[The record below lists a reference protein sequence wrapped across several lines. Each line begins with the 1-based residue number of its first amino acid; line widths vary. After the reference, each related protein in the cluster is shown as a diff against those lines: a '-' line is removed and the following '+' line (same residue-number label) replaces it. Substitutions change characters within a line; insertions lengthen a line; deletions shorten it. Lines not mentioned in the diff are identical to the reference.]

1 MAHQPVLLNEVIT
14 ALRPQAGERFL
25 DGTVGSG
32 GHALAIGEKLGSTG
46 LLVGFDQDPEA
57 IAKAEVVLA
66 VLPCQTVLLK
76 TNFRHLEE
84 VVARESIPPL
94 DGILLDL
101 GVHSD
106 QLAES
111 GRGFSFQL
119 DEPLDMRMGEEPVVT
134 AAEVVNDW
142 SEESLTDIL
151 IGFGEERHGKAIA
164 RAIVRARQKQPIKT
178 TFELVAIIRQAVPA
192 GYTHRRL
199 HFATKTFQAIRMAV
213 NSELQA
219 LDEVLPQALATLAP
233 GGRLAIIT
241 FHSGEARIIKR
252 WFRQWR
258 IAGVGEPAKKAIKPT
273 RAEILANPRSRS
285 ATLRLFVKN

>member
-14 ALRPQAGERFL
+14 ALRPNAGERFL

-32 GHALAIGEKLGSTG
+32 GHALALGQRLGPQG
-46 LLVGFDQDPEA
+46 LLVGLDQDPEA
-57 IAKAEVVLA
+57 IAKARVTLA
-66 VLPCQTVLLK
+66 SLPCKVVLLK
-76 TNFRHLEE
+76 TNFRHLGQIMLTEG
-84 VVARESIPPL
+84 IPPL

-106 QLAES
+106 QLAAS

-119 DEPLDMRMGEEPVVT
+119 DEPLDMRMGDEAVVT

-142 SEESLTDIL
+142 SEASLADIL
-151 IGFGEERHGKAIA
+151 AGFGEERHGKAIA

-213 NSELQA
+213 NSEPQA
-219 LDEVLPQALATLAP
+219 LDEVLPQALSALAP

-252 WFRQWR
+252 WFREWR
-258 IAGVGEPAKKAIKPT
+258 TAGVGEPAKKAVKPT
-273 RAEILANPRSRS
+273 RDEILANPRSRS